1 MVNGLA
7 NLMEKKT
14 NRRRFINSTALA
26 TVAATLAVRFPEAK
40 AVDDVNKGQA
50 AIEVQSYSLKQEVL
64 KYRKIDAYAN
74 AYADEKMAGKQMDF
88 ADRLGIE
95 KLILSVPVA
104 RAMGKTQREIRQY
117 NDLVIK
123 ATKRYPDRLR
133 GQFTLYPGHLNE
145 SLEEI
150 KRCVGEGMVGLKL
163 YNQCKINDP
172 IVYPV
177 IEYFISYKM
186 MIHVHGESQLGVGGY
201 RMKYDVQ
208 NTPAISMP
216 EDFVEIANRYPE
228 AMFQYA
234 HIGGGGDWEYACKAF
249 AECPNIFVDV
259 GGSNNGG
266 GMIDFTIETL
276 GEDRVFFGTD
286 NSYYQAVG
294 NMISSDLTERQKRK
308 VFFENYNDILRKS
321 GNAF

>member
-1 MVNGLA
+1 M
-7 NLMEKKT
+7 KIKT
-14 NRRRFINSTALA
+14 NRRKFINSTAA
-26 TVAATLAVRFPEAK
+26 TVAATLAGGFSEALAK
-40 AVDDVNKGQA
+40 DDDIDKGRGA
-50 AIEVQSYSLKQEVL
+50 MDIPSYSLMREVM
-64 KYRKIDAYAN
+64 KYKKIDAYAN

-95 KLILSVPVA
+95 KLILSVPIA
-104 RAMGKTQREIRQY
+104 REMGKTQKEIRQY
-117 NDLVIK
+117 NDLVIS
-123 ATKRYPDRLR
+123 ATKRSPDRLR
-133 GQFTLYPGHLNE
+133 GQFTLYPVHLKE

-163 YNQCKINDP
+163 HNQCKINDP

-177 IEYFISYKM
+177 IEQFISYKM

-208 NTPAISMP
+208 NTPAISVP

-249 AECPNIFVDV
+249 AECANIFVDV

-266 GMIDFTIETL
+266 RMVDFAIEML

-286 NSYYQAVG
+286 SSYYQAVG
-294 NMISSDLTERQKRK
+294 NIISSDVTERQKRK
-308 VFFENYNDILRKS
+308 IFFENYNDILHKS